1 MRVYTVHESKDP
13 PSDREDRAEALRLVR
28 DGFSWPA
35 ALFTPLWLLMRGF
48 WLALVIYLVV
58 AGALRVASYRLGLD
72 EEIQFLIMLAF
83 HLLIGFEA
91 DTIERWTLKRR
102 GWEQIATVSGRD
114 VVECERRFFD
124 AWLPDQPLLRPE
136 TLSVSQITGSGD
148 ASMPLGGFHRDT
160 GRVGG
165 WRSAFPFGARR

>member
-13 PSDREDRAEALRLVR
+13 PSDREDRAEALRFVR

-48 WLALVIYLVV
+48 WLALIIYLIV
-58 AGALRVASYRLGLD
+58 AVALGLALQMLGVD
-72 EEIQFLIMLAF
+72 DEIQFLIMLGL
-83 HLLIGFEA
+83 HVLIGFEA

-114 VVECERRFFD
+114 VIECERRFFD
-124 AWLPDQPLLRPE
+124 AWLPDQPMLRPE

-148 ASMPLGGFHRDT
+148 ASMPLAGFRRDT

-165 WRSAFPFGARR
+165 WRSTFPFGARR